1 MKIAR
6 LSFEQGPR
14 FAVVDEETGHFHI
27 LAGDPMY
34 SGFQTTGQIVP
45 ADEANLVAPM
55 LPRSKVVG
63 VGENYYVAR
72 LGADGA
78 GLGGGS
84 DETGL
89 DAGGFDGAD
98 RGGEGIDPDS
108 DPTVF
113 LKPNTA
119 VVGPNVPITV
129 PTWAKEIVHEAELAV
144 VISRLCK
151 DVPEER
157 AAEVIFGYTVAN
169 DVTDAY
175 TQRTDRQW
183 ARAKGFDTSCPIGPF
198 IETDLDLA
206 DARITLR
213 VNGEVRQEG
222 TTANLIRSVP
232 KLVAYVSSMF
242 TLLPGDIILTG
253 AVSPAVAA
261 GVGDEVLCEVEGIGV
276 LRNPVVAG

>member
-72 LGADGA
+72 LGADDA
-78 GLGGGS
+78 GLGDAELG
-84 DETGL
+84 
-89 DAGGFDGAD
+89 DAGADDAD
-98 RGGEGIDPDS
+98 RRGEGIDPDS

-157 AAEVIFGYTVAN
+157 ASEVIFGYTVAN

-222 TTANLIRSVP
+222 TTTNLVRSVP

-261 GVGDEVLCEVEGIGV
+261 GVGDEVVCEVEGIGV

>member
-72 LGADGA
+72 LGADDA
-78 GLGGGS
+78 GLGA
-84 DETGL
+84 D
-89 DAGGFDGAD
+89 DAD
-98 RGGEGIDPDS
+98 RRGEGIDPDS

-157 AAEVIFGYTVAN
+157 ASEVIFGYTVAN

-222 TTANLIRSVP
+222 TTANLVRSVP

-261 GVGDEVLCEVEGIGV
+261 GVGDEVVCEVEGIGV